1 MIEWQVE
8 ALLDKAKGYASA
20 QGITIATASTRIFND
35 GKVLQ
40 RLIKGAAI
48 TTRRLN
54 AAMTFLD
61 QHQPGG
67 GLKHST
73 PHGDRRG
80 GLRARQNR
88 IGVFA
93 NG

>member
-1 MIEWQVE
+1 MEWQVE
-8 ALLDKAKGYASA
+8 QFIIRARRYAEA
-20 QGITIATASTRIFND
+20 EGIAISTASTRIFND
-35 GKVLQ
+35 GKLLD
-40 RLIKGAAI
+40 RLINGASI

-54 AAMTFLD
+54 AAMTYLD

-67 GLKHST
+67 GSKHS
-73 PHGDRRG
+73 PLGGDRRG